1 MSVVDNYVARIDEA
15 CGEEKDLIVIFK
27 YDKKDEAIKKI
38 LEKAKKEKT
47 VSAMIFELTFRNASF
62 RVYATGKAIF
72 RKLKGKE
79 ELRSLLTEL
88 LS

>member
-38 LEKAKKEKT
+38 LEKAKREKT
-47 VSAMIFELTFRNASF
+47 VSVMIFELTFRNTSF

-72 RKLKGKE
+72 RKLKGKD
-79 ELRSLLTEL
+79 ELRSILTEL